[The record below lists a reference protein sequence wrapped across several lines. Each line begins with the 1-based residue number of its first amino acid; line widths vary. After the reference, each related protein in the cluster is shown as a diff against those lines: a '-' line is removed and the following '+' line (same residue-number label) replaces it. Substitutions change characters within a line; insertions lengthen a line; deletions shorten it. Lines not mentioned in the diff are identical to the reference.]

1 MTGPLDGIRV
11 IEACGPIGHYAG
23 RLLADLGADVIKV
36 EPPEGD
42 PARQHPPFLDGVP
55 VPEGSLPFLLLN
67 ANKRSVRLDLHATAD
82 RERFLALV
90 ASADVLIDDWRSS
103 EQAAL
108 HLRDEVL
115 ESANP
120 SLIRASITGWGLS
133 GPRAE
138 WAYADIVGCAMAGV
152 MRLAGF
158 PDGPPEQLPDSQGY
172 HCASIVATAGITAAL
187 VHRDATG
194 EGQRVEVSMQEAL
207 SMAQETA
214 MMMADI
220 LGTNRERAGTRSAL
234 GIDMPGVGLHE
245 AADGYVYMMAA
256 GTAGS
261 GFEGLLGLM
270 EAHEAAEDLR
280 EEPHASFI
288 ATSLNRNYLVEALAD
303 PSRRD
308 EVQSELSHID
318 GVVRRFIAAHPKR
331 QLYEEGQQRRVLIGM
346 VSTPEDIAS
355 SPQLAARNWWIELDD
370 RARGRTLRYPGSP
383 WLLHGTP
390 ASIRRPA
397 PLLGEHN
404 DEVLA
409 DVPEVAAA
417 SDAPAQQREGSNRH
431 RNGKRPLD
439 GVKVL
444 DLTWFGAG
452 PIATRGLANLG
463 ADVIRVETA
472 KRPDGLRVAQP
483 RPPGATSLNVSGY
496 YNNYNAEKRS
506 ITIDL
511 TTERGHELG
520 LELVRWADVM
530 MTNMTNRAVAKIGMD
545 WATVRGENPSIIA
558 MYQPMQGL
566 TGPHAE
572 FQGFG
577 AILSTICGVS
587 YLAGFEKN
595 PPVGVGT
602 NYPDY
607 VVNPMQGAAALMAAL
622 HHRHRTGEGQLI
634 DMSQL
639 ESSTAAMSGP
649 LFAQMNAGIEYRRPG
664 NRVPYAAPHGAYP
677 VRGDDEWIA
686 IACLE
691 DAQWQSLARAC
702 GYGEWAND
710 ARFATFEMRKANEDA
725 LDALV
730 AAYTAEH
737 DGYELMERLQSSGV
751 PAGLA
756 QRASEVLADPHVIE
770 RGYFVYL
777 DHAEAGRRA
786 YDGPPFGLS
795 KTPAELRRAAPLLGE
810 HTFEVATE
818 VLGLG
823 ADEVATLVTEG
834 VLA

>member
-1 MTGPLDGIRV
+1 MTPPLDGIRV

-42 PARQHPPFLDGVP
+42 PARRHPPFLDGVP
-55 VPEGSLPFLLLN
+55 ATEASLPFILLN
-67 ANKRSVRLDLHATAD
+67 ANKRSVRLDLSSGGD
-82 RERFLALV
+82 RERFLALL
-90 ASADVLIDDWRSS
+90 ATADVLIDDWLPS
-103 EQAAL
+103 EQVAL
-108 HLRDEVL
+108 GLADDAL
-115 ESANP
+115 EAVNP
-120 SLIRASITGWGLS
+120 SLIRATITGWGLS
-133 GPRAE
+133 GPQAE
-138 WAYADIVGCAMAGV
+138 WAYADIVGCAMSGV

-187 VHRDATG
+187 VHRDRTG
-194 EGQRVEVSMQEAL
+194 EAQCVEVSMQEAL

-214 MMMADI
+214 MMAADI
-220 LGTNRERAGTRSAL
+220 LGTNRERTGGRSAL

-270 EAHEAAEDLR
+270 EAHDAVEDLR
-280 EEPHASFI
+280 DEPHSSFI
-288 ATSLNRNYLVEALAD
+288 ATSMNRNYLVEALAD
-303 PSRRD
+303 PARHD
-308 EVQSELSHID
+308 EVQAALSYID
-318 GVVRRFIAAHPKR
+318 GVVRRFVAARPKR
-331 QLYEEGQQRRVLIGM
+331 ALYEEGQQRRVLIGM
-346 VSTPEDIAS
+346 VSTPEDIAAS
-355 SPQLAARNWWIELDD
+355 LQLAARDWWMDIEDA
-370 RARGRTLRYPGSP
+370 ARGRTLRYPGTP
-383 WLLHGTP
+383 WQFHGTP
-390 ASIRRPA
+390 ATIRRPA

-404 DEVLA
+404 AEVLGGL
-409 DVPEVAAA
+409 PETERGAAA
-417 SDAPAQQREGSNRH
+417 PPPPSNGH
-431 RNGKRPLD
+431 RNGRRPLD

-472 KRPDGLRVAQP
+472 KRPDGLRAGQP
-483 RPPGATSLNVSGY
+483 RPPGTTSLNLSGY
-496 YNNYNAEKRS
+496 YNNFNAEKRS
-506 ITIDL
+506 VTIDL

-530 MTNMTNRAVAKIGMD
+530 MTNMTNRAVTKIGMD
-545 WATVRGENPSIIA
+545 WATVHRENPSIIA
-558 MYQPMQGL
+558 LYQPMQGL

-577 AILSTICGVS
+577 AILSTICGVN
-587 YLAGFEKN
+587 YLAGFEDN

-607 VVNPMQGAAALMAAL
+607 VVNPMHGAVALMAAL
-622 HHRHRTGEGQLI
+622 HHRDRTGEGQLI

-649 LFAQMNAGIEYRRPG
+649 LFARMNAGIEYLRSG
-664 NRVPYAAPHGAYP
+664 NRVPYAAPHGVYR
-677 VRGDDEWIA
+677 VLGEDEWMA
-686 IACLE
+686 IACL
-691 DAQWQSLARAC
+691 DDSQWRSLAREC
-702 GYGEWAND
+702 GDEDWAD
-710 ARFATFEMRKANEDA
+710 DPRFASLEARKANEDA
-725 LDALV
+725 LDALISE
-730 AAYTAEH
+730 YTSKQ
-737 DGYELMERLQSSGV
+737 DGHELMERLQSAGV

-756 QRASEVLADPHVIE
+756 QRASEVLADPHVVE
-770 RGYFVYL
+770 RGYFAYL

-786 YDGPPFGLS
+786 YDGPPYRLS
-795 KTPAELRRAAPLLGE
+795 KTPAELRSAAPLLGE

-818 VLGLG
+818 VLGL
-823 ADEVATLVTEG
+823 APDEVATLVVEG